1 MKRASWLWGSV
12 AVGIAMAAG
21 CADDNRPIGPLE
33 PDAGETN
40 QGGSSAGTSLGGKGG
55 STAQGGKS
63 TQGGTNA
70 GGTASGG
77 KAGVTAGGAGAA
89 GEGGAVS
96 GGAGGGAEPGAGG
109 APAGGAD
116 GSAGAGGDGAVSE
129 LAPFAGPYA
138 VVYAGPSIGV
148 DFRPATSASFVDGA
162 MVDFVVGNN
171 AEHRALGTASNFN
184 VSKTE
189 LVQWGRWA
197 DGTMGVTD
205 QVALSA
211 TQGFDYAIG
220 AISPSLP
227 ANGTQDYEVVGYPP
241 VVVGDGS
248 KPLGTLTAAAT
259 AAFSAT
265 THVGATFSLVLNDV
279 TYTVTTAGGTA
290 TPGTSEVTTSSPTY
304 PGFVSGIPA
313 DPTTGICADGCTVSI
328 MGYFAG
334 PNAENL
340 AFVVHVYDTFG
351 GSATSVTGVVV
362 LKKKT

>member
-1 MKRASWLWGSV
+1 
-12 AVGIAMAAG
+12 MAAG

-33 PDAGETN
+33 PDAGEAN
-40 QGGSSAGTSLGGKGG
+40 GGSSAGTSQGGKGG
-55 STAQGGKS
+55 NAQGGKS
-63 TQGGTNA
+63 GGTNA
-70 GGTASGG
+70 GGTANGG
-77 KAGVTAGGAGAA
+77 KAGSTAGGTSA
-89 GEGGAVS
+89 GEGGATSSV
-96 GGAGGGAEPGAGG
+96 GGAGGEAGGVEPGAGG
-109 APAGGAD
+109 VPAGGAD
-116 GSAGAGGDGAVSE
+116 GSAGAGGDVAVSE
-129 LAPFAGPYA
+129 SAPFAGPYA

-162 MVDFVVGNN
+162 MSDFVVGNN
-171 AEHRALGTASNFN
+171 AEHRALGTASNFDVN
-184 VSKTE
+184 KTAF
-189 LVQWGRWA
+189 VQWGRWA

-227 ANGTQDYEVVGYPP
+227 GSGTQDYELVGYPP

-248 KPLGTLTAAAT
+248 KPLGTLTASAT

-313 DPTTGICADGCTVSI
+313 DPATGICADGCTVSI

-351 GSATSVTGVVV
+351 GSPTSVTGVVV